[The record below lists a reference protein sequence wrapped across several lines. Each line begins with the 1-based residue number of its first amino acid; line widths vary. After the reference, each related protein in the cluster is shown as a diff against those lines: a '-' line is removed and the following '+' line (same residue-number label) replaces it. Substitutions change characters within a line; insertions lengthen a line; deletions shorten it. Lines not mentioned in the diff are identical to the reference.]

1 MAQQLI
7 QEQTLK
13 QQLQQRLS
21 AQQLQIVKLIEMPI
35 NELEQNIAA
44 EIDDNPA
51 LETNDGGSDYD
62 GTNDYDDSNNGNDT
76 DESFD
81 MANER
86 EERKDALDSALENIG
101 RDDQMP
107 EPTDYQPSSADN
119 NDYRRMDYADT
130 TSFLDKLNE
139 QMADHDLTAKQQY
152 IMEYLIG
159 SLDSDGLLRKDSD
172 TLSDELAIYHNIDAT
187 AEEID
192 NVVAVLQEFDPPGIG
207 AHDLQECLLLQLD
220 RSTATDPRIMAHEVI
235 EQHFQLFIHKKWD
248 KIQQAMNLTDNQ
260 LSEVRHEITRLN
272 PKPGASMNETQ
283 NHATQQITP
292 DFIVETLDDG
302 NISMTLNQ
310 GNVPELNVSPSFV
323 SMVETYRDNKDS
335 LNRQQKEA
343 LLYAKDKVTKAQT
356 YIDAIKQRQHTLT
369 VTMKAIIKWQQ
380 DFFREGDESLL
391 KPMRLKDI
399 ATKTGLDI
407 STVSRVSN
415 QKYVQTRWGMF
426 PLKFFF
432 NDKYT
437 DNQGNT
443 ISTRTMKI
451 ALKEIVDDEDK
462 AHPLTDTALSEAM
475 KQKGFPLARRTVVKY
490 REQMGIPNAKMRKQ

>member
-159 SLDSDGLLRKDSD
+159 
-172 TLSDELAIYHNIDAT
+172 
-187 AEEID
+187 
-192 NVVAVLQEFDPPGIG
+192 
-207 AHDLQECLLLQLD
+207 
-220 RSTATDPRIMAHEVI
+220 
-235 EQHFQLFIHKKWD
+235 
-248 KIQQAMNLTDNQ
+248 
-260 LSEVRHEITRLN
+260 
-272 PKPGASMNETQ
+272 
-283 NHATQQITP
+283 
-292 DFIVETLDDG
+292 
-302 NISMTLNQ
+302 
-310 GNVPELNVSPSFV
+310 
-323 SMVETYRDNKDS
+323 
-335 LNRQQKEA
+335 
-343 LLYAKDKVTKAQT
+343 
-356 YIDAIKQRQHTLT
+356 
-369 VTMKAIIKWQQ
+369 
-380 DFFREGDESLL
+380 
-391 KPMRLKDI
+391 
-399 ATKTGLDI
+399 
-407 STVSRVSN
+407 
-415 QKYVQTRWGMF
+415 
-426 PLKFFF
+426 
-432 NDKYT
+432 
-437 DNQGNT
+437 
-443 ISTRTMKI
+443 
-451 ALKEIVDDEDK
+451 
-462 AHPLTDTALSEAM
+462 
-475 KQKGFPLARRTVVKY
+475 
-490 REQMGIPNAKMRKQ
+490 